1 MPARYDYTGLAD
13 QPWALA
19 TRQLSERRS
28 AGLVLSARRHTQD
41 REGWDPR
48 GGMRVPP
55 TIIAVATG
63 ICPSSASSSLTGRG
77 NPPVLRSGGRGMACV
92 HLLDRDRPGSA
103 WSGRGLPMLARSA
116 ECRAQGSLG
125 LRSNASGTGTRG
137 NDTSRRVEDGTEET
151 DRCPGA
157 GIPRQE
163 KGSS

>member
-92 HLLDRDRPGSA
+92 HLLDRDRPGTVGVFPCWHDQQSA
-103 WSGRGLPMLARSA
+103 GRRDRSA
-116 ECRAQGSLG
+116 CAVTRQAQEPEGMTLLG
-125 LRSNASGTGTRG
+125 DLKMELKKRIA
-137 NDTSRRVEDGTEET
+137 DLEQEYHDKKRVHHE
-151 DRCPGA
+151 
-157 GIPRQE
+157 
-163 KGSS
+163 S